1 MPGADS
7 RNNETG
13 VQGHSTWTT
22 TMYALA
28 LRASANLCRGKQIM
42 TTFLEIAIAWVVPCL
57 IATAIVAP
65 MVWRKLRT
73 RRTLEAIHHARESRD
88 L

>member
-1 MPGADS
+1 MDYDD
-7 RNNETG
+7 
-13 VQGHSTWTT
+13 V
-22 TMYALA
+22 
-28 LRASANLCRGKQIM
+28 RARPACIGKSVSGEQIM
-42 TTFLEIAIAWVVPCL
+42 TTFLEIAIAWIAPCL
-57 IATAIVAP
+57 IATAIVTP

>member
-1 MPGADS
+1 MPGEGRNNKNGTLLGIQVRMPGADS

-28 LRASANLCRGKQIM
+28 LRASANLCRGN
-42 TTFLEIAIAWVVPCL
+42 
-57 IATAIVAP
+57 
-65 MVWRKLRT
+65 R
-73 RRTLEAIHHARESRD
+73 S
-88 L
+88 